1 MWLRICAEDPGIWLR
16 LWAFGLYVQDSI
28 ANVGMR
34 DGFGIVKLSG
44 EKPGEK
50 QKHHQANVR
59 EQEAR
64 RLESVFFPFS

>member
-1 MWLRICAEDPGIWLR
+1 
-16 LWAFGLYVQDSI
+16 
-28 ANVGMR
+28 MR